1 MELDIHSIKEMISR
15 SWSTNFDVI
24 RSTKG
29 NSILDAELSRGS
41 NDSMLMD
48 DKNIQKR
55 INEFQDIN
63 RKKIK

>member
-1 MELDIHSIKEMISR
+1 MELDIHNIKNMVSR

-24 RSTKG
+24 RSTKS
-29 NSILDAELSRGS
+29 NSILENEISRGS

-55 INEFQDIN
+55 LNEFQDIN